1 MGTSDLAKRKE
12 LAEGIQLRVMDS
24 GVYGML
30 GESKPIIAL
39 RKNIS
44 GLVEAP
50 ISVFW
55 GLKKD

>member
-1 MGTSDLAKRKE
+1 M
-12 LAEGIQLRVMDS
+12 QLRVMDS

-30 GESKPIIAL
+30 GEAKPIIAL